1 MKNDQELRRILI
13 LDDSSDYRKLLLK
26 HLGNMFK
33 GAEIAEYD
41 PVSQGA
47 PGADFDWSQFDVL
60 ILDYQLNLPGVTGL
74 DIFQKNKKKE
84 SFPATIML
92 TGAGTEELALKVL
105 DYGIY
110 NYLDK
115 QKLGKEA
122 LKTSIMDAFN
132 KNRTARAKILEQ
144 TNHSQGFNKS
154 LFYQKLEN
162 QLQLGGDAV
171 KRILLLIQLDLH
183 EHLEEKFGIIIRDN
197 IIRHIAKKTFELFIQ
212 KNYHPSITRLGQ
224 ATIALI
230 TDSPGDGA
238 ALDKLLQELCT
249 DLESNQY
256 KYKNKDFNHKI
267 SIGAVRLS
275 AKKIPAQ
282 ALIKKAMS
290 AVAMA
295 AQVEDNSFHVAAES
309 GQEGAVPEHAKQTPK
324 VAATAPAKTRSADEL
339 VLEDTDLDVAGLKL
353 KQAIDENRII
363 QTFRP
368 IISLVSDDSSSENYY
383 LSTQIIDKNGAA
395 LPADEIYKNIK
406 SPNLKKYFDRWMFRE
421 ALGRIINNE
430 DKSNYFF
437 IMKLSEASLADTTLF
452 NWLRKLLTGIEGK
465 HPGKSIA
472 LEISAHDFF
481 SLQKQSGALMSYLHN
496 SHGFRFV
503 LSAFAGIQEIAGLPK
518 DANFEFIRTD
528 KAFLKT
534 MNETLPTGEKQG
546 TLINH
551 LKSRGIK
558 IITDGIEDSTSLT
571 DAIVIGADYALGSF
585 IGTETA
591 QLDENKF
598 VESFEIT

>member
-1 MKNDQELRRILI
+1 MNNDQKLRRILI
-13 LDDSSDYRKLLLK
+13 LDDNSDYRKLLLR

-33 GAEIAEYD
+33 DAVIVEYD
-41 PVSQGA
+41 PVTRGA
-47 PGADFDWSQFDVL
+47 PGDDFDWSDYDVL

-74 DIFQKNKKKE
+74 DIFQKNKKQE
-84 SFPATIML
+84 AFPATIML
-92 TGAGTEELALKVL
+92 TGAGTEQLALKVL

-115 QKLGKEA
+115 QKLSKET
-122 LKTSIMDAFN
+122 LQSSIIDAFN

-144 TNHSQGFNKS
+144 TNHSQGFNKA
-154 LFYQKLEN
+154 LFYQKLEY
-162 QLQLGGDAV
+162 QLQLGDDAI

-183 EHLEEKFGIIIRDN
+183 EHLEEQFGILIRDN
-197 IIRHIAKKTFELFIQ
+197 IIRHIAKKTFELFIK
-212 KNYHPSITRLGQ
+212 KNYHPSVTRLGE

-230 TDSPGDGA
+230 TDSPGDGIV
-238 ALDKLLQELCT
+238 LDNLLQELCT
-249 DLESNQY
+249 ELESNQY
-256 KYKNKDFNHKI
+256 KYKGKEFNHKI
-267 SIGAVRLS
+267 SIGAVRLPTEQ
-275 AKKIPAQ
+275 IPAEV
-282 ALIKKAMS
+282 LIKKAMG
-290 AVAMA
+290 AVATA
-295 AQVEDNSFHVAAES
+295 AQVEDNSFHVAPQPGE
-309 GQEGAVPEHAKQTPK
+309 EGAAPERAEQPPRVPTP
-324 VAATAPAKTRSADEL
+324 VPAKTHSADEL
-339 VLEDTDLDVAGLKL
+339 ILEDTDLDVAGLKI
-353 KQAIDENRII
+353 KQAIDQKRII

-368 IISLVSDDSSSENYY
+368 VISLFSDDSGAENYY
-383 LSTQIIDKNGAA
+383 LSTQLIDKNGDV
-395 LPADEIYKNIK
+395 LPAEEIYNNIK
-406 SPNLKKYFDRWMFRE
+406 TPKLQQYFDRWMLRE
-421 ALGRIINNE
+421 ALGRIINSE

-481 SLQKQSGALMSYLHN
+481 SLQKQSKALMSYLHK

-503 LSAFAGIQEIAGLPK
+503 LSAVTGIQEITGLPK

-528 KAFLKT
+528 KALIKI
-534 MNETLPTGEKQG
+534 MNETLPPGAKQG
-546 TLINH
+546 TLINV
-551 LKSRGIK
+551 LKARGIR

-571 DAIVIGADYALGSF
+571 NAIVIGADYALGGF
-585 IGTETA
+585 IGAETA